1 MALSGSN
8 NSAAR
13 VNVALAGTIP
23 VTTDENLIKE
33 RWRRVRLFLSAFLAE
48 PALNDSSGC
57 DHDAVEIFA
66 RLLIAGRPSR
76 EWIHETSCI
85 EQVVFV
91 WQFLV
96 LMREGMDH
104 SLDLTRSLGEL
115 LLFALGINYGAL
127 AEWESKADGDAKRYR
142 EEW

>member
-13 VNVALAGTIP
+13 ICVALAGIYP
-23 VTTDENLIKE
+23 VTTDENVTKE
-33 RWRRVRLFLSAFLAE
+33 RWRKVRLFLSAFLAE
-48 PALNDSSGC
+48 PALNVFSGC

-76 EWIHETSCI
+76 EWIHETSCV
-85 EQVVFV
+85 EQFVFV

-96 LMREGMDH
+96 LMRRGMDQN
-104 SLDLTRSLGEL
+104 LDLARAEGEL
-115 LLFALGINYGAL
+115 LLFALGTNNAAL

-142 EEW
+142 ED